1 MASAPGF
8 PDPDPKTPPTE
19 TPADGRPGE
28 PAKPPASF
36 GPMSEH
42 HWSKARVEH
51 NQEAM
56 EYLRW
61 RSHAPGV
68 ESGGAER
75 NHYCM
80 HCHGVIP
87 LQYDQRQP
95 ADGTPSQCPH
105 CGAALEPRVRAMF
118 NWVEMDQPP
127 AADTGLKWA
136 LFALVLGGI
145 ALGLAIWLL
154 L

>member
-1 MASAPGF
+1 MASAP
-8 PDPDPKTPPTE
+8 E
-19 TPADGRPGE
+19 TPDAKNPAREVPDGAPDA
-28 PAKPPASF
+28 AKAPPSF
-36 GPMSEH
+36 GPMSDH
-42 HWSKARVEH
+42 HWSKARAEH

-61 RSHAPGV
+61 RSKAPGV

-80 HCHGVIP
+80 QCHGVIP

-95 ADGTPSQCPH
+95 ADGAPSQCPH
-105 CGAALEPRVRAMF
+105 CGAALEQRVRAMF

-136 LFALVLGGI
+136 FVGILVFVLVGVGAAL
-145 ALGLAIWLL
+145 WLL